1 MTSETTASARTPAAR
16 SSRLGARTWSTII
29 VLGLIGQLAWAVENM
44 YLNVF
49 VYETIST
56 DPNVIALL
64 VASSAIAATLATMLI
79 GALSDRVG
87 KRKPFIVI
95 GYIAWGLL
103 TASFG
108 LVGVDGGSA
117 AATTQ
122 AVGAAIVAI
131 VALDCLMS
139 VFGSGAND
147 GAFNAWVT
155 ESTTPANRGRV
166 DGVLAIMPLI
176 AMLIIFGGF
185 DSLTKAG
192 EWKLFFAIIGALT
205 ALAGVAALF
214 FMREAPHIERAPGA
228 YFASVVAGLRPSHV
242 RAHPR
247 LYVTLLAVMT
257 LGISSQV
264 YLPYLIIYIQRSLK
278 IDAYAIVLGSVLILA
293 SIISVLGGR
302 IIDRVGK
309 VRSIIPATGIL
320 VVGLVMM
327 TFARDML
334 IVIVSGTVMM
344 AGMMLATAA
353 VSASIRDA
361 TPADRVGMVQG
372 LRMLATVLVPM
383 VIGPF
388 IGAAVIIGANETY
401 EELGVLRQVPT
412 SWMFLVAAGIA
423 LLVIIPALWL
433 RRMPADPHA
442 ITESAV
448 SEPTA

>member
-1 MTSETTASARTPAAR
+1 MTSETTASARTAAAR

-29 VLGLIGQLAWAVENM
+29 ALGLIGQLAWAVENM

-131 VALDCLMS
+131 VALDCVMS

-155 ESTTPANRGRV
+155 ESTTPSNRGRV

-192 EWKLFFAIIGALT
+192 EWKLFFANIGALT

-214 FMREAPHIERAPGA
+214 FMREAPHIELAPGA

-247 LYVTLLAVMT
+247 LYVTLLAGDRWTDGTGSTENSFLVGT
-257 LGISSQV
+257 KV
-264 YLPYLIIYIQRSLK
+264 HK
-278 IDAYAIVLGSVLILA
+278 IHEKLSWRYGLDNWADPWRIT
-293 SIISVLGGR
+293 GG
-302 IIDRVGK
+302 
-309 VRSIIPATGIL
+309 
-320 VVGLVMM
+320 GL
-327 TFARDML
+327 
-334 IVIVSGTVMM
+334 
-344 AGMMLATAA
+344 
-353 VSASIRDA
+353 DA
-361 TPADRVGMVQG
+361 TLTPFYNKRSAMNFGVVANRTDQCFGYWSGSFDTGDEVVTFDGIVGFAEDVDN
-372 LRMLATVLVPM
+372 R
-383 VIGPF
+383 
-388 IGAAVIIGANETY
+388 
-401 EELGVLRQVPT
+401 
-412 SWMFLVAAGIA
+412 W
-423 LLVIIPALWL
+423 
-433 RRMPADPHA
+433 
-442 ITESAV
+442 
-448 SEPTA
+448 